1 MDQFHKYFIWLIPIW
16 MLLVLGAFAMHWR
29 RHKRYG
35 VVFPQ
40 VSPDHI
46 RFHEA
51 GASGCS
57 HKTTFT
63 RFGGAARCLQV
74 TVTDDEVWVRMGFP
88 FNVLASQVDLEHRI
102 PRASIVSVQPS
113 DSGRSLLLDYRDQQ
127 SQTHRLSLV
136 LRRPDEFLRLLS
148 MKTQTV

>member
-1 MDQFHKYFIWLIPIW
+1 MDQFQKYFVWLIPIW
-16 MLLVLGAFAMHWR
+16 MLLVLGIFAIHWR
-29 RHKRYG
+29 RHTRYG

-46 RFHEA
+46 RFHETS
-51 GASGCS
+51 ASGCS

-63 RFGGAARCLQV
+63 RFAGAARCLQV
-74 TVTDDEVWVRMGFP
+74 TVTDDEVWVRAGFP
-88 FNVLASQVDLEHRI
+88 FSVLAFQTDLEHRI

-113 DSGRSLLLDYRDQQ
+113 DSARSLLLDYRDEKNQA
-127 SQTHRLSLV
+127 HRLSLM
-136 LRRPDEFLRLLS
+136 LRRPGDFLGALG

>member
-1 MDQFHKYFIWLIPIW
+1 MSQLHKYFILLIPVW
-16 MLLVLGAFAMHWR
+16 LLLVPGLFAMHWW
-29 RHKRYG
+29 RHKRNG

-63 RFGGAARCLQV
+63 RFGGAGGCLQV
-74 TVTDDEVWVRMGFP
+74 TVTDDEVWVRTGFP
-88 FNVLASQVDLEHRI
+88 FNVLAWQVDLEHRI
-102 PRASIVSVQPS
+102 LRASIVSVQPG
-113 DSGRSLLLDYRDQQ
+113 DSGRLLLDYRDKQGQ
-127 SQTHRLSLV
+127 PHRLSLL
-136 LRRPDEFLRLLS
+136 LRRPDEFLRVLG
-148 MKTQTV
+148 MRTQTV

>member
-1 MDQFHKYFIWLIPIW
+1 MY
-16 MLLVLGAFAMHWR
+16 WR

-35 VVFPQ
+35 VVFPK

-46 RFHEA
+46 RFHET

-74 TVTDDEVWVRMGFP
+74 TVTDDEVWVRTGFP
-88 FNVLASQVDLEHRI
+88 FNVLAFQTDLEHRI
-102 PRASIVSVQPS
+102 PRASIVSIQPS
-113 DSGRSLLLDYRDQQ
+113 GSARSLLLDFRDETNQV
-127 SQTHRLSLV
+127 HRLSLM
-136 LRRPDEFLRLLS
+136 LRKPGDFLVALGI
-148 MKTQTV
+148 KTQTV